1 MEDLTERALAKMVEA
16 VNKHLPRQSRPLA
29 EMLQEEEPT
38 IKARDGNE
46 YLIEKRE
53 LEFIAKYVD
62 RDEWDKFPIPIIL
75 EMCHVSGNTL
85 VYVRNKRHAEFLKK
99 AFGYDRFVDDIL
111 VLYLYEIGPIRRNLK
126 TASQVMFS
134 VASTSEG
141 F

>member
-1 MEDLTERALAKMVEA
+1 
-16 VNKHLPRQSRPLA
+16 
-29 EMLQEEEPT
+29 
-38 IKARDGNE
+38 
-46 YLIEKRE
+46 
-53 LEFIAKYVD
+53 
-62 RDEWDKFPIPIIL
+62 
-75 EMCHVSGNTL
+75 MCHVSGNTL

-99 AFGYDRFVDDIL
+99 AFGYDRFVDDVL